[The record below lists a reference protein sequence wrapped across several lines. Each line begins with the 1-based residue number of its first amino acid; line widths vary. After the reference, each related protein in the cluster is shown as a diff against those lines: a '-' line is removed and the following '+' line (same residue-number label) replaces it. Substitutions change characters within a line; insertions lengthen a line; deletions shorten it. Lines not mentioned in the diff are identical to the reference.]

1 MYLFFSPAIAALVA
15 IAVIQ
20 IRDQFR
26 FSVLQNVQRA
36 VSLELHFHHRRSGAR
51 EMAQYELAVFERPL

>member
-1 MYLFFSPAIAALVA
+1 MGLPRWMSVLLLRGRELHDLDFIFCERRTDMYLFFSPAIAALIT

-26 FSVLQNVQRA
+26 FTNSK
-36 VSLELHFHHRRSGAR
+36 
-51 EMAQYELAVFERPL
+51 

>member
-20 IRDQFR
+20 LIDQFR
-26 FSVLQNVQRA
+26 FKNSK
-36 VSLELHFHHRRSGAR
+36 
-51 EMAQYELAVFERPL
+51 

>member
-1 MYLFFSPAIAALVA
+1 MYLFFSPAIAALIT

-26 FSVLQNVQRA
+26 FTNSK
-36 VSLELHFHHRRSGAR
+36 
-51 EMAQYELAVFERPL
+51 

>member
-15 IAVIQ
+15 IAVIE

-26 FSVLQNVQRA
+26 FSNTDK
-36 VSLELHFHHRRSGAR
+36 
-51 EMAQYELAVFERPL
+51 

>member
-15 IAVIQ
+15 IAAIQ

-26 FSVLQNVQRA
+26 FSNSQ
-36 VSLELHFHHRRSGAR
+36 
-51 EMAQYELAVFERPL
+51 

>member
-1 MYLFFSPAIAALVA
+1 MPVQDPSRQGIAGLGFHLSQRRTDMYLFFSPAIAAIVA

-26 FSVLQNVQRA
+26 FSNTK
-36 VSLELHFHHRRSGAR
+36 
-51 EMAQYELAVFERPL
+51 

>member
-26 FSVLQNVQRA
+26 FSKTNK
-36 VSLELHFHHRRSGAR
+36 
-51 EMAQYELAVFERPL
+51 